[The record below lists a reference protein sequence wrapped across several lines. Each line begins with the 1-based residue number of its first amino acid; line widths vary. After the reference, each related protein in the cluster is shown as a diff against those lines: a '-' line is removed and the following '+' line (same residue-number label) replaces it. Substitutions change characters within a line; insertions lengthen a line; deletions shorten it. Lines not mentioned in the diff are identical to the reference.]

1 MNFELSRE
9 EAMVKDAIRD
19 WVSKECP
26 RDLVAQ
32 LDEADEFPSKLLSKL
47 AKLGFSGMTVPEAY
61 GGEGRNILGTC
72 LVIEQI
78 ANLYPALARCYGA
91 KTILGGALIDAL
103 GSDEQKAIYLPQCAK
118 GKLLVAFAHGEKT
131 NTNQPLKLR
140 ENGKGSPGYVL
151 NGEKHYVSN
160 ADQAQLLL
168 VSACVDDNDSNQGEN
183 HAFLLLDP
191 HLEGIT
197 IEPVAKIGYKGAQS
211 CRVHFDH
218 VTPDKNALLG
228 GERAESN
235 TSLGPQIMDF
245 FLLSVSAEAVGLA
258 QGVFDYTLKHAR
270 QRVQFGQAIGKF
282 PAIRRRFA
290 EMACQIDAA
299 RLLLYRA
306 CWLADRGKSFHREAS
321 MAKFTAGETAYR
333 CAMDGLQIYGGYG
346 YTMEYDIQR
355 YIRDAVCL
363 APADTEQSA
372 IATRIGHGMGL

>member
-9 EAMVKDAIRD
+9 QAMVKDAIRD
-19 WVSKECP
+19 WVTRECP
-26 RDLVAQ
+26 RDLVAKM
-32 LDEADEFPSKLLSKL
+32 DEAGEFPSNLLRKLDKL
-47 AKLGFSGMTVPEAY
+47 EFSGMTVPEAY
-61 GGEGRNILGTC
+61 GGEGRNIPGAC

-78 ANLYPALARCYGA
+78 ANLYPTLARCFGA

-103 GSDEQKAIYLPQCAK
+103 GSDSQKATYLPQCAK
-118 GKLLVAFAHGEKT
+118 GKLLVAFAHGEKS
-131 NTNQPLKLR
+131 NTNQPLKLS
-140 ENGKGSPGYVL
+140 ENRMGAASYVL

-168 VSACVDDNDSNQGEN
+168 VSACVEDDASNQGEKN
-183 HAFLLLDP
+183 AFLLMDP
-191 HLEGIT
+191 HVAGIT
-197 IEPVAKIGYKGAQS
+197 IEPMAKIGYKGAQS

-218 VTPDKNALLG
+218 VTLDKNTLLG
-228 GERAESN
+228 GESAGLN
-235 TSLGPQIMDF
+235 TSLGQQIMDY

-282 PAIRRRFA
+282 AAIRRRFA

-306 CWLADRGKSFHREAS
+306 CWLADCGKSFHREVS
-321 MAKFTAGETAYR
+321 MAKFAAGETACR

-355 YIRDAVCL
+355 YMRDAVCL
-363 APADTEQSA
+363 SPIDTEQSA
-372 IATRIGHGMGL
+372 IATRIGNGLGL